1 MVAKQ
6 AKAKPKKPSKNFPL
20 FAHSRGYW
28 CKKFKGKQYNFGPW
42 DDPQGALK
50 AWKEFE
56 AKHVLGMQ
64 PKTSSESGGATVVD
78 MVAGF
83 LDSKQSKVDRGDLS
97 PRTLNQY
104 VIAGRWLVDGIGRHR
119 LIETIGP
126 TDFTR
131 LRNSFPAKWGTV
143 FCDARIM
150 HVRTMFKW
158 AYDND
163 AIDRPVKYGSDWS
176 KTPKKKVRLEQAKKE
191 SKEFTR
197 KETLALL
204 EAAQPQIKAM
214 ILLGLNAGY
223 GNLDCAR
230 LKTTD
235 VKGVWLDIPRGK
247 NGQARRCWL
256 WPETRDAI
264 KAVIRDHDGEEPLF
278 KTAAGNL
285 WVDEDTGRNNL
296 TKEFLKL
303 RKKAGCNR
311 KGVGFYSLRHMT
323 ETIASDADVKNVQP
337 VIDLIMGHDD
347 GTMAS
352 NYRESISDARVKR
365 VCQHL
370 RGWLFDV

>member
-1 MVAKQ
+1 
-6 AKAKPKKPSKNFPL
+6 
-20 FAHSRGYW
+20 
-28 CKKFKGKQYNFGPW
+28 
-42 DDPQGALK
+42 
-50 AWKEFE
+50 
-56 AKHVLGMQ
+56 MQ
-64 PKTSSESGGATVVD
+64 QKTSSDSGGATVVG
-78 MVAGF
+78 MVTGF

-104 VIAGRWLVDGIGRHR
+104 VIAGKWLVDSIGRHR

-126 TDFTR
+126 TDFTK
-131 LRNSFPAKWGTV
+131 LRKSFPAKWGTV

-163 AIDRPVKYGSDWS
+163 VIDRPVKYGSDWS
-176 KTPKKKVRLEQAKKE
+176 KTPKKKARLEQQAKE
-191 SKEFTR
+191 GKEFSR

-204 EAAQPQIKAM
+204 ETSQSQIKAM

-235 VKGVWLDIPRGK
+235 VKGVWLDVPRGK
-247 NGQARRCWL
+247 TGQKRRCWL

-264 KAVIRDHDGEEPLF
+264 KAVVRDHDGEEPLF

-303 RKKAGCNR
+303 RKRAGCNR
-311 KGVGFYSLRHMT
+311 KGVGFYSFRHMT
-323 ETIASDADVKNVQP
+323 ETIASDAPVKNVQP

-352 NYRESISDARVKR
+352 NYRESISDKR
-365 VCQHL
+365 IKDVCQHL
-370 RGWLFDV
+370 RGWLFDA

>member
-6 AKAKPKKPSKNFPL
+6 SRSKPSKPSKNFPL

-28 CKKFKGKQYNFGPW
+28 CKKWKGKQYNFGPW
-42 DDPQGALK
+42 DDPQGALR

-56 AKHVLGMQ
+56 AKHVLGIS
-64 PKTSSESGGATVVD
+64 PSAARDGAVTLRQ
-78 MVAGF
+78 MVNQF
-83 LDSKQSKVDRGDLS
+83 LDGKQRKVDRGDLS

-104 VIAGRWLVDGIGRHR
+104 IESAKWFVPTMGAERLV
-119 LIETIGP
+119 ETIGP
-126 TDFTR
+126 ADFTR
-131 LRNSFPAKWGTV
+131 VRHDFPGHWGIV
-143 FCDARIM
+143 FSDARIM

-163 AIDRPVKYGSDWS
+163 VIDKPVKYGSDWS
-176 KTPKKKVRLEQAKKE
+176 KTPKKKARLQKQTQHA
-191 SKEFTR
+191 KEFTR
-197 KETLALL
+197 QETLDLID
-204 EAAQPQIKAM
+204 AAPMQIKAM

-235 VKGVWLDIPRGK
+235 IKGVWLNVPRGK
-247 NGQARRCWL
+247 TGEKRRCWL
-256 WPETRDAI
+256 WKETRDAI
-264 KAVIRDHDGEEPLF
+264 KAVMKEHDGEEPLF

-303 RKKAGCNR
+303 RKAAGCNR
-311 KGVGFYSLRHMT
+311 KGVGFYSFRHMT
-323 ETIASDADVKNVQP
+323 ETIASDAQVKNVQP
-337 VIDLIMGHDD
+337 VVNLIMGHDD

-352 NYRESISDARVKR
+352 NYRESISDARIKA
-365 VCQHL
+365 VCQHV
-370 RGWLFDV
+370 RKWLYE

>member
-1 MVAKQ
+1 MVAK
-6 AKAKPKKPSKNFPL
+6 KSKSKPKKPSKGFPL
-20 FAHSRGYW
+20 YAHSNGQW
-28 CKKFKGKQYNFGPW
+28 CKTFKGEKHYFGPW

-50 AWKEFE
+50 VWKEFE

-64 PKTSSESGGATVVD
+64 PKTSNDSGGATVVG
-78 MVAGF
+78 MVTGF
-83 LDSKQSKVDRGDLS
+83 LDSKQNKVDRGDLS

-126 TDFTR
+126 ADFTK
-131 LRNSFPAKWGTV
+131 LRNSFPANWGTV
-143 FCDARIM
+143 FSDARIM

-163 AIDRPVKYGSDWS
+163 VIDRPVKYGSDWS
-176 KTPKKKVRLEQAKKE
+176 KTPKKRVRLEQQAKQG
-191 SKEFTR
+191 KEFTK

-230 LKTTD
+230 LRTTD
-235 VKGVWLDIPRGK
+235 VKGVWLDVPRGK
-247 NGQARRCWL
+247 TGQKRRCWL
-256 WPETRDAI
+256 WQETRDAL
-264 KAVIRDHDGEEPLF
+264 KAVMREHDGEEPLF

-303 RKKAGCNR
+303 RKRTDCNR
-311 KGVGFYSLRHMT
+311 KGVGFYSFRHMT
-323 ETIASDADVKNVQP
+323 ETIASDAPVKNVQP
-337 VIDLIMGHDD
+337 VIDLIMGLSLIH
-347 GTMAS
+347 
-352 NYRESISDARVKR
+352 I
-365 VCQHL
+365 
-370 RGWLFDV
+370 